1 MRSYGRSGT
10 PTLRIDRGNLMSWL
24 TIGSATDQGRVKK
37 ENQDY
42 HRFYPPEQGK
52 RHKFGSLIALA
63 DGMGGHRGGAIAART
78 AVDVLFETYY
88 KSAAPTIPQALAESF
103 AAANTAIFEKS
114 ANEPALFGMGCTLAV
129 MAIKDKAL
137 HVAHVGDSRCYRIS
151 QGRIDQLTEDH
162 SLVASLMKAGVIS
175 AEEALDHPDKHIIT
189 RAIGLQ
195 ETVEASHNQAPMTVD
210 KGDYLLICCDGLWE
224 PVADGQILETILR
237 LKDPSSICKDLVEQ
251 ANRNGGPDNIT
262 VIVTRV
268 NGTGLLA
275 RLF

>member
-1 MRSYGRSGT
+1 
-10 PTLRIDRGNLMSWL
+10 MSWL

-42 HRFYPPEQGK
+42 HFFYPPEKGK

-63 DGMGGHRGGAIAART
+63 DGMGGHRGGSIAART

-88 KSAAPTIPQALAESF
+88 KSAAPTIPQALAEGF

-114 ANEPALFGMGCTLAV
+114 ANDPALFGMGCTLAV

-137 HVAHVGDSRCYRIS
+137 HVAHVGDSRGYRIS
-151 QGRIDQLTEDH
+151 QGQISQLTEDH
-162 SLVASLMKAGVIS
+162 SLVASLVKAGVIS

-195 ETVEASHNQAPMTVD
+195 ETVEASTNKEPMTVG

-224 PVADGQILETILR
+224 TVTDGQMLETIQR
-237 LKDPSSICKDLVEQ
+237 LKEPSLICDNLVEQ
-251 ANRNGGPDNIT
+251 ANHNGGPDNIT
-262 VIVTRV
+262 VIVARID
-268 NGTGLLA
+268 GTGILA